1 MMFVLVYPMLI
12 CTAVN
17 NERYLGLH
25 VECPILPYFK
35 QIWSFLTDF
44 NSSTQYQI
52 SQKSVP
58 WRKCRYMWTDKQDRY
73 DENNKLMGAFRCLC
87 EHTKTAKR

>member
-1 MMFVLVYPMLI
+1 MTFVLVYPMLI

-25 VECPILPYFK
+25 VECPIFLACFK

-44 NSSTQYQI
+44 HSSPQYQI
-52 SQKSVP
+52 SWKSVN
-58 WRKCRYMWTDKQDRY
+58 WRKRWYMWTDGGTD
-73 DENNKLMGAFRCLC
+73 M
-87 EHTKTAKR
+87 

>member
-1 MMFVLVYPMLI
+1 MTFALVYPMLI

-25 VECPILPYFK
+25 VECPIFLPYFK

-44 NSSTQYQI
+44 HSSPLSNFMKI
-52 SQKSVP
+52 CPLEEALIHVD
-58 WRKCRYMWTDKQDRY
+58 RGTD
-73 DENNKLMGAFRCLC
+73 M
-87 EHTKTAKR
+87 TKIIG